1 MDRKKQ
7 GEKRAHRR
15 TFRKRRR
22 TGLYVF
28 IGLIVLAVGVLG
40 YLGISSALS
49 GGGDV
54 QRVEQPVVEGPP
66 EAVSREPAREARADR
81 RAEEEAAA
89 ERAAEEEAARQQA
102 AEEEAAEQRAAEEAA
117 AAPEDPTMYLTVPAL
132 GISDVPVINDSGE
145 YALEMGA
152 QHLPNTGFPWEDDSN
167 VYIAGH
173 RLGYPG
179 TASDHVFYDLPNM
192 GVGDEI
198 ILEDSNGRSY
208 TYAVSEFREVSPS
221 DTYVVNS
228 EAGRDMVSLQ
238 TCIEDFGD
246 YWTEGPDWL
255 ARYIVVA
262 DRVS

>member
-1 MDRKKQ
+1 MALMDRKKQ
-7 GEKRAHRR
+7 GERRAHRR

-28 IGLIVLAVGVLG
+28 IGLVVLAVGVLS

-66 EAVSREPAREARADR
+66 EAVSKEPAREARAD
-81 RAEEEAAA
+81 EEAARQ
-89 ERAAEEEAARQQA
+89 RAAEEEAARQRA

-117 AAPEDPTMYLTVPAL
+117 AAPEDPTMYLTVPTL
-132 GISDVPVINDSGE
+132 GIADVPVINDSTE

-179 TASDHVFYDLPNM
+179 TASDHVFYNLPNM
-192 GVGDEI
+192 QVGDEV
-198 ILEDSNGRSY
+198 ILEDSNGRVY
-208 TYAVSEFREVSPS
+208 TYAVTEFREVSPS

-228 EAGRDMVSLQ
+228 EPGRDMVSLQ

-246 YWTEGPDWL
+246 YWTEGPNWF